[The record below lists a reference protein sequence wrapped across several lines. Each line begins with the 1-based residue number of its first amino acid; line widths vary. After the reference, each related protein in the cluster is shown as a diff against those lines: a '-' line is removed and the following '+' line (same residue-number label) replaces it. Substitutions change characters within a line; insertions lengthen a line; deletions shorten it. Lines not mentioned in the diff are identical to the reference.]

1 MKRQPN
7 PKSRPVLLPTYYT
20 ISEFAKLKGVA
31 RTTVYR
37 HIKNKWIIADLVG
50 MGQQVMIDHS
60 LYGTYQFSEVGITKA
75 KPDEKQK
82 DN

>member
-1 MKRQPN
+1 MKKQPN
-7 PKSRPVLLPTYYT
+7 PKSPPVLLPTHYT
-20 ISEFAKLKGVA
+20 IAEFAKIKGVA

-50 MGQQVMIDHS
+50 MKQHTMIEGA
-60 LYGTYQFSEVGITKA
+60 LYSDYQFSEVGIQNP

-82 DN
+82 SN